1 MKRNQPYF
9 GTAETVA
16 GSYTYNTNYKADVL
30 IRINYKEMNGRFLNC
45 LCDEFSVI

>member
-30 IRINYKEMNGRFLNC
+30 INVLSIYSITARRTAL
-45 LCDEFSVI
+45 L